1 MLCGIGWLL
10 GRPAGVR
17 VWLLRQVAPM
27 GPDEARPPNVP
38 DVGYAPTYKRA
49 WYSFRV
55 PSTRSQRFSAGA
67 IDPSRSIA
75 E

>member
-1 MLCGIGWLL
+1 
-10 GRPAGVR
+10 
-17 VWLLRQVAPM
+17 M